1 MAKMTETVSPLLER
15 TAEILAD
22 SARLL
27 LEIEDGIAP
36 LLARHHPD
44 NDDRDARFRASLAA
58 LQKIDLLSQTLADLS
73 FWLDD
78 LACETR
84 RKVTGTL
91 APEAAVTRMRL
102 SDLRLRLTGHGES
115 ATKDVL
121 SQPVV
126 F

>member
-1 MAKMTETVSPLLER
+1 MAKITETVSPLLER
-15 TAEILAD
+15 TAETLAD

-27 LEIEDGIAP
+27 LEIEDGIGP

-58 LQKIDLLSQTLADLS
+58 LQKIDRLSQTLADLS
-73 FWLDD
+73 FWPDD
-78 LACETR
+78 LAYEAR
-84 RKVTGTL
+84 RRVTGTL
-91 APEAAVTRMRL
+91 VPKAAVTRMRP
-102 SDLRLRLTGHGES
+102 SDLRLRLIGDRES